1 MTRDFLSRPIRPMLC
16 AVALAALSA
25 CAAAPKLAVP
35 AAAVATPTEL
45 WTQKVKVVPQPE
57 EIRLAVH
64 AGGLSG
70 AQAQALEDLVAR
82 WLVEEAREIVVS
94 APLEGPQVATAR
106 RMAIIAR
113 ERLIAYGAP
122 AERVRI
128 VGYDAAGSTDGPVVA
143 IPSDPPL
150 RVGFLRYRAE
160 IPRCGQAWEN
170 LAATRDNAPM
180 SNFGCAVTANIA
192 AQVANPRDLE
202 QPRDS
207 TPIDAGRRDVV
218 IGKYRRGEVT
228 SSARD
233 DQATGVVSRTIQ

>member
-1 MTRDFLSRPIRPMLC
+1 MIRHRPILAAL
-16 AVALAALSA
+16 AVAALGALSA
-25 CAAAPKLAVP
+25 CAAIEAASQDPAQALA
-35 AAAVATPTEL
+35 ATPTEQ
-45 WTQKVKVVPQPE
+45 WSTRTKVTGQPD

-70 AQAQALEDLVAR
+70 AQSRALEDLVVR
-82 WLVEEAREIVVS
+82 WLIEDAREIVVS

-128 VGYDAAGSTDGPVVA
+128 VGYDAAAADGPVVA

-150 RVGFLRYRAE
+150 RIGFVRYHVQT
-160 IPRCGQAWEN
+160 PTCGLAWEN
-170 LAATRDNAPM
+170 LTATRENAPM

-192 AQVANPRDLE
+192 AQVANPQDLE
-202 QPRDS
+202 RPRDS
-207 TPIDAGRRDVV
+207 TPVDAGRRDVV

-233 DQATGVVSRTIQ
+233 EQAVGTVSRTIP